1 MYLPFAEVTRGPPLS
16 PLHES
21 TPPTPNT
28 PAHCILPFVR
38 LNRLFGQ
45 FSVPPLKKAW
55 QAPRVYRFTCAC
67 CGVVAMW
74 SVRSGR
80 QVGLLLD
87 QANTAPALPSGL
99 CSGYTNGCLR
109 GAASCHAVA
118 FHPSLPM
125 VVTVGGGPPAGT
137 AESCCAMGI
146 DAGACCDADDARDH
160 QHVHLYVPGGPTAT
174 SHGGGD
180 GDGDHAME

>member
-1 MYLPFAEVTRGPPLS
+1 MYLPFAEVTSGPPLS

-67 CGVVAMW
+67 CGVVAMLT
-74 SVRSGR
+74 VCAL
-80 QVGLLLD
+80 VEPHPT
-87 QANTAPALPSGL
+87 TAPRPLK
-99 CSGYTNGCLR
+99 N
-109 GAASCHAVA
+109 GAAVS
-118 FHPSLPM
+118 
-125 VVTVGGGPPAGT
+125 VGQA
-137 AESCCAMGI
+137 
-146 DAGACCDADDARDH
+146 
-160 QHVHLYVPGGPTAT
+160 
-174 SHGGGD
+174 
-180 GDGDHAME
+180 